1 MSTLSVPL
9 PPNLEHIVNRF
20 VKSGY
25 ASTKAEVVRKALRN
39 LAEERAIADVLAARR
54 EVREGKILRNHS
66 RFTSSTESFRG
77 PTVSR

>member
-9 PPNLEHIVNRF
+9 PPSLEHMVNRF

-39 LAEERAIADVLAARR
+39 LAEERAIADVLEARRDPRVLRGDLRKLAAR
-54 EVREGKILRNHS
+54 
-66 RFTSSTESFRG
+66 F
-77 PTVSR
+77 PDA